1 MVFLFIT
8 QLKYNLILVTLTM
21 FIRLIIFLL
30 ISVLYINFSP
40 ATYASEHT
48 LITEPELNSTG
59 FTGYESINPNLLIY
73 PFKRIA
79 ERIELTLLFNKEDK
93 AKYQYTL
100 LDKRFKELVFII
112 NFKKTGFLEET
123 VLRYNSHLG
132 NLIVNNKNL
141 ASDYKDKISSYIIV
155 LKTLQDR
162 YDSKSA
168 YRLLI
173 QQAIDSTKRLI

>member
-1 MVFLFIT
+1 
-8 QLKYNLILVTLTM
+8 M
-21 FIRLIIFLL
+21 FIKLIIFLF
-30 ISVLYINFSP
+30 ISVLYMNFTPS
-40 ATYASEHT
+40 TYAAEYT
-48 LITEPELNSTG
+48 LITKQELSSTG

-73 PFKRIA
+73 PFKRIR
-79 ERIELTLLFNKEDK
+79 ERIKLILLFNKEDK
-93 AKYQYTL
+93 AKYQYIL

-123 VLRYNSHLG
+123 VQRYNSHLG
-132 NLIVNNKNL
+132 NLIINNKNL
-141 ASDYKDKISSYIIV
+141 ALDYKDKISSYTIV

-173 QQAIDSTKRLI
+173 QQAIDSTRRLI

>member
-1 MVFLFIT
+1 
-8 QLKYNLILVTLTM
+8 M
-21 FIRLIIFLL
+21 FVRLIVFLL

-40 ATYASEHT
+40 ATLAFEHT
-48 LITEPELNSTG
+48 LITDQELNSTG
-59 FTGYESINPNLLIY
+59 FTGYESINPNLLIF
-73 PFKRIA
+73 PVKQII
-79 ERIELTLLFNKEDK
+79 EKIELTLIFNKEDK
-93 AKYQYTL
+93 AKYQYNL

-123 VLRYNSHLG
+123 VQRYNSHLG
-132 NLIVNNKNL
+132 NLIANNKDL
-141 ASDYKDKISSYIIV
+141 ALDYKDSISSYTMV

-173 QQAIDSTKRLI
+173 QQAIDSTRRLI

>member
-1 MVFLFIT
+1 M
-8 QLKYNLILVTLTM
+8 
-21 FIRLIIFLL
+21 
-30 ISVLYINFSP
+30 NFTT
-40 ATYASEHT
+40 ATYALDHT
-48 LITEPELNSTG
+48 LVPEQELKSAG
-59 FTGYESINPNLLIY
+59 FKEYESINPNLLIY
-73 PFKRIA
+73 PIKRLS
-79 ERIELTLLFNKEDK
+79 ERIELTLLLNREDK

-100 LDKRFKELVFII
+100 LDKRFRELVFII

-132 NLIVNNKNL
+132 NLIANNKNL
-141 ASDYKDKISSYIIV
+141 APNYRNKISNYTIV

>member
-1 MVFLFIT
+1 MFIKLIVFLFI
-8 QLKYNLILVTLTM
+8 
-21 FIRLIIFLL
+21 
-30 ISVLYINFSP
+30 SGLYINFSP
-40 ATYASEHT
+40 ATYAFEHT
-48 LITEPELNSTG
+48 LITQQELNSTG
-59 FTGYESINPNLLIY
+59 FSGYESINPNLLIY

-79 ERIELTLLFNKEDK
+79 EKIELTLLFNKEDK

-123 VLRYNSHLG
+123 VQRYNSHLG
-132 NLIVNNKNL
+132 NLISNNKDL
-141 ASDYKDKISSYIIV
+141 ALDHKDKISSYTTV

-162 YDSKSA
+162 YDSISA

-173 QQAIDSTKRLI
+173 QQAMDSTRRLI

>member
-1 MVFLFIT
+1 M
-8 QLKYNLILVTLTM
+8 
-21 FIRLIIFLL
+21 
-30 ISVLYINFSP
+30 NFSQ
-40 ATYASEHT
+40 ATYASGHT
-48 LITEPELNSTG
+48 LVPKEELKSAG
-59 FTGYESINPNLLIY
+59 FSEYESINPNLLIF
-73 PFKRIA
+73 PVKQIV
-79 ERIELTLLFNKEDK
+79 EKIELTLTFNKEDK

-123 VLRYNSHLG
+123 VQRYNSHLG

-141 ASDYKDKISSYIIV
+141 ALDYKDKILTYTIV

-162 YDSKSA
+162 YNSISA

-173 QQAIDSTKRLI
+173 QQAIDSTRRLI

>member
-1 MVFLFIT
+1 MAR
-8 QLKYNLILVTLTM
+8 TM
-21 FIRLIIFLL
+21 FIRLIVLLL
-30 ISVLYINFSP
+30 ISILYIHSSL
-40 ATYASEHT
+40 TIYALEHT
-48 LITEPELNSTG
+48 LITEQELNSTG
-59 FTGYESINPNLLIY
+59 FTGYELINPNLLVY
-73 PFKRIA
+73 PIKQIV
-79 ERIELTLLFNKEDK
+79 EKVELILLFNKEDK
-93 AKYQYTL
+93 IKYQYTL

-123 VLRYNSHLG
+123 VQRYNSHLG
-132 NLIVNNKNL
+132 NLITNNKNL
-141 ASDYKDKISSYIIV
+141 AADYKDQISYYTIV